1 VLTDIDN
8 GYALSLNLAI
18 WVGAELEQLM
28 TASGRDLP
36 DYQGNDAWFLPIP
49 ATFVL
54 APGGTVKE
62 RFIDPDYRRR
72 MAIDDLLSAL
82 KQAQDRQENGHS
94 S

>member
-1 VLTDIDN
+1 
-8 GYALSLNLAI
+8 
-18 WVGAELEQLM
+18 M